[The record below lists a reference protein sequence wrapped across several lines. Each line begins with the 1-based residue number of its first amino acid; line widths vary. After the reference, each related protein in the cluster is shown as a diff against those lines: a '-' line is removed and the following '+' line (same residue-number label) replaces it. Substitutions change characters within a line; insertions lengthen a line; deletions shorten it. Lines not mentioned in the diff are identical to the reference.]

1 MNAHKFHPLSMAPL
15 APVAQIAA
23 VPQTVDS
30 QQTVITSG
38 SGLADHDP
46 LPSWNNGPTKD
57 AIVQFVR
64 AVTSEGGPEYVPPA
78 ERIAVFD
85 NDGTLWSEVPI
96 VQMAFSI
103 DRVKDLAAEHPEWR
117 TTQPFQAVLEDD
129 EQALTKDGLEGLAAM
144 VAATHTGMTSE
155 EFDGIVR
162 AWFAAARHPR
172 FDRRY
177 TELVYQPKVE
187 LLAHLRANG
196 FKTYIVSG
204 GGIEFMRVFGE
215 RVYGIPPEQMVGSSI
230 RTKYE
235 LRDGVPVLVRLPELD
250 FYNDGDGKPRAIQKF
265 IGRRPIAAFGNSD
278 GDQQMLQWA
287 AAGAGRRLML
297 LVDHTDA
304 DREYAYRILPSG
316 LGRLETALAEAQ
328 QREWLVVDMKVDW
341 NRIFAFQNAGS

>member
-1 MNAHKFHPLSMAPL
+1 MNAH
-15 APVAQIAA
+15 Q
-23 VPQTVDS
+23 
-30 QQTVITSG
+30 
-38 SGLADHDP
+38 DP
-46 LPSWNNGPTKD
+46 LPSWNERPTKD
-57 AIVQFVR
+57 AIIQFVR
-64 AVTSEGGPEYVPPA
+64 AVTTEGGAEYVPPA

-85 NDGTLWSEVPI
+85 NDGTLWSEMPI
-96 VQMAFSI
+96 VQLAFVV
-103 DRVKDLAAEHPEWR
+103 DRVKELVAEHPEWR

-129 EQALTKDGLEGLAAM
+129 QQALAAAGLEGLAALA
-144 VAATHTGMTSE
+144 AATHTGMTSE

-177 TELVYQPKVE
+177 TELVFQPKVE

-204 GGIEFMRVFGE
+204 GGIEFMRAIAE
-215 RVYGIPPEQMVGSSI
+215 EIYGIPPEQVIGSSGKT
-230 RTKYE
+230 RYE

-287 AAGAGRRLML
+287 GAGAGRRLML

-316 LGRLETALAEAQ
+316 LGCLETALAEAQ
-328 QREWLVVDMKVDW
+328 QRGWLVVDMKADW
-341 NRIFAFQNAGS
+341 RRVFAFQ